1 MKFANF
7 RSFLGSKMATKTS
20 SNAGDFKLTTNTNPN
35 FTITTGTGTATDSTN
50 IPFIG
55 VPNFNGF
62 NATVHHNDIDTVKTH
77 VQIAPN
83 VYLKIIDEGGRAI
96 FHLCENLE
104 GLPTGEKDL
113 AGEFLPEHYDKVGK
127 DGKWAYYNYKCNKCG
142 VQIPN
147 ELVNKSDVIGMLAK
161 FKTKNG

>member
-1 MKFANF
+1 MGSIVNGLASGGLGNF
-7 RSFLGSKMATKTS
+7 SQTIPNTLSGI
-20 SNAGDFKLTTNTNPN
+20 NAQ
-35 FTITTGTGTATDSTN
+35 STVN
-50 IPFIG
+50 WEVKYP
-55 VPNFNGF
+55 P
-62 NATVHHNDIDTVKTH
+62 HNDIDTVKTH

-104 GLPTGEKDL
+104 GLPTGEKES
-113 AGEFLPEHYDKVGK
+113 AGEFLPEHYKK
-127 DGKWAYYNYKCNKCG
+127 NKKTSKWQYHNYSCNKCG